1 MYSVYATMTTH
12 EHNTLLGVEKC
23 RTYKNV
29 WQLTRESRE
38 ECEEYVE
45 EILRKDRRFSDIV
58 IERE

>member
-1 MYSVYATMTTH
+1 MYSVYATMTIP

-23 RTYKNV
+23 RTYKGV
-29 WQLTRESRE
+29 WLLTRESRE